1 MTIISNILPYVQIFL
16 SIILIIVILIQQS
29 EAGMGGVF
37 GGSGGS
43 GLYHTRR
50 GFDKLIFYVTI
61 VVSVLFA
68 LSAFAA
74 LLIK

>member
-1 MTIISNILPYVQIFL
+1 
-16 SIILIIVILIQQS
+16 
-29 EAGMGGVF
+29 MGGVF